1 MADAGF
7 DPVVFRL
14 GRGMKTRPAILRNS
28 TKAAVTDVKQT
39 GPDETDSVSKGPVA
53 QLQASA
59 LKRTTCGDI
68 TNVCVNQAS
77 CVSRRRTKSTMKAP
91 RKQPMRSKRE
101 AGAPESTNEDLLS
114 WFLEDD
120 GLSPVTEV
128 VAETQSPES
137 TGVSQSLLEESV
149 PPQPRLFH
157 LSVVCSLEEPVM
169 PAVYAEDIYN
179 YMTQR
184 EKHFALVSYMH
195 QQPDLNIHMRAVLID
210 WMVEVQESCEL
221 RLETL
226 YLAVK
231 MVDRFLS
238 KQLCGRDTLQLV
250 GATCLLIA
258 AKFEEFC
265 PLYVDDFLYICDG
278 SYRREEMLKME
289 RQILQ
294 VLDFDINAPTAYH
307 FLRHFGKCTAVGLKT
322 LTLARYICE
331 LTLQDYSYVGE
342 WASSVASAVL
352 CLAIRMDSLEG
363 QPRTLQQPAGYV
375 RRKTHGLLGRL
386 NQMVREQPHK
396 KLRVIYSKYSRRL
409 SFEVAKIPALGTVG
423 LEELVSGEEIS

>member
-184 EKHFALVSYMH
+184 E
-195 QQPDLNIHMRAVLID
+195 
-210 WMVEVQESCEL
+210 ESCEL